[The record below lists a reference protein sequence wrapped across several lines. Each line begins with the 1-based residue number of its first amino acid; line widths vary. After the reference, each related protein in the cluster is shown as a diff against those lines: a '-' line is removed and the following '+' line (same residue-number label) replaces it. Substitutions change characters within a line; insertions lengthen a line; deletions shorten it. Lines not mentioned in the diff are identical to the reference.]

1 MIVCHGSHP
10 IKFRRMAFDPTVDYP
25 LGSRRPDLVETPSG
39 LALDEVT
46 LEAARAGTLVA
57 ADVRATPATLRRQ
70 AEVARATGR
79 RQLAD
84 NLDRAAELAGVP
96 DDQLLEI
103 YTALRPGRS
112 TAGELE
118 GWAQRLDG
126 WEAPRT
132 AAFVREAAA
141 AYADRGLVVD

>member
-1 MIVCHGSHP
+1 MT
-10 IKFRRMAFDPTVDYP
+10 FDPSVDYP

-39 LALDEVT
+39 IALDEVT
-46 LEAARAGTLVA
+46 LDAARAGTLLA
-57 ADVRATPATLRRQ
+57 GDVRATPVTLRRQ
-70 AEVARATGR
+70 ADVARVTGR
-79 RQLAD
+79 GQLAD

-118 GWAQRLDG
+118 EWARRLDA
-126 WEAPRT
+126 WEAPQT

-141 AYADRGLVVD
+141 AYLERGLLGA

>member
-1 MIVCHGSHP
+1 MP
-10 IKFRRMAFDPTVDYP
+10 FDPRADYP

-39 LALDEVT
+39 LALDDVT
-46 LEAARAGTLVA
+46 LEAARGGTLVA
-57 ADVRATPATLRRQ
+57 GDIRATTATLRRQ
-70 AEVARATGR
+70 AEVARVSGR
-79 RQLAD
+79 RALAD

-112 TAGELE
+112 TAPELE
-118 GWAQRLDG
+118 AWARRLDE
-126 WEAPRT
+126 WEAPLT

-141 AYADRGLVVD
+141 AYVARGLLGD

>member
-1 MIVCHGSHP
+1 
-10 IKFRRMAFDPTVDYP
+10 MAFDPTVDYP

-39 LALDEVT
+39 LALEEVT
-46 LEAARAGTLVA
+46 LETARAGTLVA

-70 AEVARATGR
+70 AEVARAKGR

-96 DDQLLEI
+96 DDRLLEI

-112 TAGELE
+112 TAAELDE
-118 GWAQRLDG
+118 WALRLDG

-141 AYADRGLVVD
+141 AYVDRGLVVD